1 MLNRINNIKIRYK
14 LWAIIGLM
22 SIGTTALILVS
33 LGTLFQSSI
42 HDRESRTQDVL
53 SIANSIVTPIYQAQ
67 KAKQISAQ
75 EAKQQAILA
84 LSRIHY
90 GDQQGVWVLD
100 ENHALLAASSNY
112 IGKTPPPSLVAALSG
127 TSNENVTQH
136 NIKIGKQPVRTFRF
150 DYQGHDQQAHRT
162 IASAYSYT
170 PWQLT
175 VVATESMD
183 TVWDMFLEA
192 IINYAILVGVLTI
205 AVGGTALYIIHLVTA
220 RITSLCNTMTAVKK
234 SGDLTRRVDFNGHDE
249 MGEMADAFNSMMGD
263 FQSIVGKVSHSSET
277 LDDIVGQTNQSTQK
291 TVSSVT
297 IQLNDTEQAAS
308 LMQGVLMAV
317 EETLTIAER
326 ASQTAQEL
334 GQHSK
339 QGLGVMD
346 KAQQEIQQLS
356 SEVGNATKQVHQ
368 LRADVTNINDRL
380 SIISEV
386 ADQTNLLALNAAIEA
401 ARAGEQGRGFAVVA
415 DEVRQLA
422 QRSQLAATEIG
433 TLIDELTQQTSVSVH
448 VMETA
453 QNTANEGA
461 KKTAEAS
468 QAFTDIANGVLSISD
483 LNSQITEAAN
493 RQHQSSNTVNATLE
507 KIAQVCGTTTLN
519 SHDIQTSVENLQNC
533 ATQLRGLVK
542 QFSI

>member
-1 MLNRINNIKIRYK
+1 MLYRLNNIKIRYK
-14 LWAIIGLM
+14 RGSIIALM
-22 SIGTTALILVS
+22 SIGTSALILVS
-33 LGTLFQSSI
+33 LGTLFQSSM
-42 HDRESRTQDVL
+42 HDRESHTQDVL
-53 SIANSIVTPIYQAQ
+53 SIAHAIINPIYQSQ
-67 KAKQISAQ
+67 KHEKISLQQAR
-75 EAKQQAILA
+75 QQAIMA
-84 LSRIHY
+84 LSHIRY
-90 GDQQGVWVLD
+90 GDQQGLWVLD
-100 ENHALLAASSNY
+100 SANKLLVAAENYSKPTTPPSLLAALADSQFVKTSTSSPIY
-112 IGKTPPPSLVAALSG
+112 
-127 TSNENVTQH
+127 
-136 NIKIGKQPVRTFRF
+136 TFQF
-150 DYQGHDQQAHRT
+150 DYQDGANHAHRI
-162 IASAYSYT
+162 IASAGYFA
-170 PWQLT
+170 PLQLT
-175 VVATESMD
+175 LVATESMD
-183 TVWDMFLEA
+183 KVWDRFLSA
-192 IINYAILVGVLTI
+192 IIDYSVLVGVLTLL
-205 AVGGTALYIIHLVTA
+205 VGGTALYIIHLVTA
-220 RITSLCNTMTAVKK
+220 RVTSLCNTMSAVKE
-234 SGDLTRRVDFNGHDE
+234 SGDLTRRVEFDGRDE
-249 MGEMADAFNSMMGD
+249 MGEMANAFNSMMSD
-263 FQSIVGKVSHSSET
+263 FQSIVAKVSHSSET
-277 LDDIVGQTNQSTQK
+277 LDDIVGTTSQSTQK

-297 IQLNDTEQAAS
+297 VQLTDTEQASS

-317 EETLTIAER
+317 EETLTTAER
-326 ASQTAQEL
+326 ASQTALEL

-356 SEVGNATKQVHQ
+356 TEVGNATKQVHQ

-433 TLIDELTQQTSVSVH
+433 TLIEELTQQTLVSVR
-448 VMETA
+448 VMESA

-461 KKTAEAS
+461 EKTAEAS

-507 KIAQVCGTTTLN
+507 KIAKVCETTTLN
-519 SHDIQTSVENLQNC
+519 SHDIQTSVENLQDC

>member
-42 HDRESRTQDVL
+42 HDRESHTQDVL
-53 SIANSIVTPIYQAQ
+53 SIAHSIILPIYQAQ
-67 KAKQISAQ
+67 QAEKITA
-75 EAKQQAILA
+75 QQARERAMLA
-84 LSRIHY
+84 LSHIRY
-90 GDQQGVWVLD
+90 GDQQGLWVLD
-100 ENHALLAASSNY
+100 HNHAQLIAADNYAGKSAPSSLISAFSNAQP
-112 IGKTPPPSLVAALSG
+112 TLSKDKR
-127 TSNENVTQH
+127 S
-136 NIKIGKQPVRTFRF
+136 VRTFRF
-150 DYQGHDQQAHRT
+150 DYQGSDKQTHRV
-162 IASAYSYT
+162 IASAYVYA

-175 VVATESMD
+175 LVATESMD
-183 TVWDMFLEA
+183 TVWEMFLNA
-192 IINYAILVGVLTI
+192 IINYAILVGVLTVV
-205 AVGGTALYIIHLVTA
+205 VGGTALYIFHLVTA
-220 RITSLCNTMTAVKK
+220 RITSLCNTMSAVKK
-234 SGDLTRRVDFNGHDE
+234 SGDLTRRVEFNGHDE
-249 MGEMADAFNSMMGD
+249 MGEMAAAFNSMMGD
-263 FQSIVGKVSHSSET
+263 FQSIVGKVSNSSET
-277 LDDIVGQTNQSTQK
+277 LDNIVGQTNHSTQK

-297 IQLNDTEQAAS
+297 VQLNDTEQAAS
-308 LMQGVLMAV
+308 LMQDVLMAV
-317 EETLTIAER
+317 EATLAMAEQ
-326 ASQTAQEL
+326 ASQTAQQL

-368 LRADVTNINDRL
+368 LRADVTNINERL

-433 TLIDELTQQTSVSVH
+433 TLIDELTQQTLVSVR

-461 KKTAEAS
+461 EKTAEAS

-493 RQHQSSNTVNATLE
+493 RQHHSSNTVNATLE
-507 KIAQVCGTTTLN
+507 KIAQVCETTTVN
-519 SHDIQTSVENLQNC
+519 SHDIQTSVENLQEC

-542 QFSI
+542 QFRI